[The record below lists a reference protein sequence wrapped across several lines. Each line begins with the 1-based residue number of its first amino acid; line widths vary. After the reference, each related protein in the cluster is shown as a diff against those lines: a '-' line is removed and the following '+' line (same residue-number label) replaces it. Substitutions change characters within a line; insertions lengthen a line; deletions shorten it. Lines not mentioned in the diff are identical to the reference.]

1 MAEEK
6 KSHARET
13 AEQQRGVYDL
23 GQAPQRTQNSSNRV
37 STNQTPD
44 HEMSGSDDN

>member
-23 GQAPQRTQNSSNRV
+23 GQAQQRTHNSNRV